1 MELII
6 EKVNKKIIFS
16 IFYLKKSSKIKI
28 KKKH

>member
-16 IFYLKKSSKIKI
+16 IFYLKNHQKKN